1 MKKEQRLTGIL
12 LGIYLILL
20 TWLILFKLQLPL
32 GGWVPYRSLNL
43 VPFGASLIV
52 NGAVDVQEILYNG
65 LVFLPF
71 GLYLGMLQP
80 RRSWWKSLL
89 VMAGVSLA
97 YETLQYLLAI
107 GASDI
112 TDLLM
117 NTAGGAVGLLVF
129 SALFHAAGE
138 KGIPVLNRIALV
150 GTVLV
155 VAGVSLLLA
164 LTTH

>member
-71 GLYLGMLQP
+71 GLYLGMLKP
-80 RRSWWKSLL
+80 RRS
-89 VMAGVSLA
+89 
-97 YETLQYLLAI
+97 
-107 GASDI
+107 
-112 TDLLM
+112 
-117 NTAGGAVGLLVF
+117 
-129 SALFHAAGE
+129 
-138 KGIPVLNRIALV
+138 
-150 GTVLV
+150 
-155 VAGVSLLLA
+155 
-164 LTTH
+164 

>member
-43 VPFGASLIV
+43 IPFGESLIV

-80 RRSWWKSLL
+80 RRSWWKNLL

-138 KGIPVLNRIALV
+138 KGIPVLNRTALA

>member
-80 RRSWWKSLL
+80 RRSWWKNLL

-138 KGIPVLNRIALV
+138 RG
-150 GTVLV
+150 
-155 VAGVSLLLA
+155 SLS
-164 LTTH
+164 

>member
-32 GGWVPYRSLNL
+32 GGWVRTAPLNL
-43 VPFGASLIV
+43 IPFGASLIV

-80 RRSWWKSLL
+80 PPIL
-89 VMAGVSLA
+89 VEKPSRDGRG
-97 YETLQYLLAI
+97 EF
-107 GASDI
+107 
-112 TDLLM
+112 
-117 NTAGGAVGLLVF
+117 GL
-129 SALFHAAGE
+129 
-138 KGIPVLNRIALV
+138 
-150 GTVLV
+150 
-155 VAGVSLLLA
+155 
-164 LTTH
+164 

>member
-43 VPFGASLIV
+43 IPFGASLIV

-129 SALFHAAGE
+129 SALFHGAGE
-138 KGIPVLNRIALV
+138 KGIPILNRIALA

>member
-43 VPFGASLIV
+43 IPFGASLIV

-80 RRSWWKSLL
+80 CRSWWKNLL

-138 KGIPVLNRIALV
+138 KGIPVLNRTALV

>member
-1 MKKEQRLTGIL
+1 M
-12 LGIYLILL
+12 
-20 TWLILFKLQLPL
+20 
-32 GGWVPYRSLNL
+32 
-43 VPFGASLIV
+43 IV

-80 RRSWWKSLL
+80 RRSWWKNLL

-138 KGIPVLNRIALV
+138 KGIPVLNRIALA

>member
-1 MKKEQRLTGIL
+1 
-12 LGIYLILL
+12 
-20 TWLILFKLQLPL
+20 
-32 GGWVPYRSLNL
+32 
-43 VPFGASLIV
+43 
-52 NGAVDVQEILYNG
+52 
-65 LVFLPF
+65 
-71 GLYLGMLQP
+71 
-80 RRSWWKSLL
+80 
-89 VMAGVSLA
+89 MAGVSLA
-97 YETLQYLLAI
+97 YETLQYLLSI
-107 GASDI
+107 GASYS

-138 KGIPVLNRIALV
+138 KGIPVLNRIALA